1 MLHCF
6 SHLST
11 EQMVMCM
18 KLDPANDNRNFE
30 ELRDNRD
37 FSVILTWDPPS
48 YTDVKTAQKQSFQEE
63 VSKLVMQGF

>member
-1 MLHCF
+1 
-6 SHLST
+6 
-11 EQMVMCM
+11 M